1 MHPGEKFN
9 VSTIVVG
16 GDFGAT
22 TGTVMATLHTE
33 HKEELNVYLGFE
45 YPSMH
50 SQLIYDNRKCSD
62 LQYSIVSNITEL
74 TVVMTLK
81 TAGTESENVPANLSD
96 LCDAYIS
103 QGIVDA
109 QLMNTPILVHVKIL
123 QCPTGFTLSSS
134 KVCECYSILAQN
146 GIKCSLYNGN

>member
-1 MHPGEKFN
+1 MNLQVHPGEKFN
-9 VSTIVVG
+9 VSAIVVG

-50 SQLIYDNRKCSD
+50 SKLIYDNRKCSD

-81 TAGTESENVPANLSD
+81 QLVLNLKMC
-96 LCDAYIS
+96 LPTLVIS
-103 QGIVDA
+103 V
-109 QLMNTPILVHVKIL
+109 MHTYRK
-123 QCPTGFTLSSS
+123 
-134 KVCECYSILAQN
+134 E
-146 GIKCSLYNGN
+146 